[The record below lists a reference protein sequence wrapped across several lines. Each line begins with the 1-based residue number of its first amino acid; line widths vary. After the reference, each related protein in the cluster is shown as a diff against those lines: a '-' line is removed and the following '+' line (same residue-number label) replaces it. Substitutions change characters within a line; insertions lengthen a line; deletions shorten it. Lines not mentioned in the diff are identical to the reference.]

1 MLQNKVIFFVNTL
14 MRPVLHTDKFIIT
27 CSHIDDIV
35 KILIFIKNLLL
46 CSTLGQTN
54 LVLMS
59 KEFDD
64 PQISHT
70 CTFCMST
77 GITFEKGVGRG
88 EGQVDKRVKI
98 MYNIE

>member
-27 CSHIDDIV
+27 CSHIGDIV
-35 KILIFIKNLLL
+35 KIPIFIKNLLL

-59 KEFDD
+59 
-64 PQISHT
+64 
-70 CTFCMST
+70 
-77 GITFEKGVGRG
+77 EKLMTPKFRIHVLS
-88 EGQVDKRVKI
+88 V
-98 MYNIE
+98 